1 MKYDIYITG
10 VGGQGVLTI
19 ADILTTAAFKK
30 GLPVNYY
37 PTKGMAQRGGF
48 VKAQLRFGETGVGP
62 DIPEGGADLLIAME
76 LSESLKGARYLKA
89 GGDCFLYENRWLPAA
104 VMLGK
109 APYPSLSEVW
119 GELEKAGAHV
129 HCLSAES
136 LPVYQGNPVRDNI
149 YVLGG
154 LMASTTLSNVFTA
167 QELLGVMEEKWP
179 KGVQANRFAFE
190 EGLKAPV
197 RTAL

>member
-62 DIPEGGADLLIAME
+62 RHPGRA
-76 LSESLKGARYLKA
+76 ARI
-89 GGDCFLYENRWLPAA
+89 CSSRWSSPNRSRARA
-104 VMLGK
+104 
-109 APYPSLSEVW
+109 
-119 GELEKAGAHV
+119 
-129 HCLSAES
+129 
-136 LPVYQGNPVRDNI
+136 I
-149 YVLGG
+149 
-154 LMASTTLSNVFTA
+154 
-167 QELLGVMEEKWP
+167 
-179 KGVQANRFAFE
+179 
-190 EGLKAPV
+190 
-197 RTAL
+197 

>member
-62 DIPEGGADLLIAME
+62 RHPGRRRGFAHRDGALRIAQGRALFEGGRRLL
-76 LSESLKGARYLKA
+76 
-89 GGDCFLYENRWLPAA
+89 F
-104 VMLGK
+104 V
-109 APYPSLSEVW
+109 
-119 GELEKAGAHV
+119 
-129 HCLSAES
+129 
-136 LPVYQGNPVRDNI
+136 
-149 YVLGG
+149 
-154 LMASTTLSNVFTA
+154 
-167 QELLGVMEEKWP
+167 
-179 KGVQANRFAFE
+179 
-190 EGLKAPV
+190 
-197 RTAL
+197 